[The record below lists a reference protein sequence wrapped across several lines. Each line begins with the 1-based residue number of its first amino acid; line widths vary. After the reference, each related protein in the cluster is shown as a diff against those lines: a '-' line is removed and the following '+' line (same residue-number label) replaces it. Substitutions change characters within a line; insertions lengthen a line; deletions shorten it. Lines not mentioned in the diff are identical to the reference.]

1 MVCSIFNYAS
11 SVWQIGNTNSL
22 EKINEV
28 QRKRLALCLDLPTQ
42 SSLEALEVVSSTLPV
57 DLRREE
63 IAIRQL
69 GKINS
74 YKNTI
79 PIKTKLEI
87 WKEIEEPERH
97 ISPLG
102 KMYQQTEEM
111 KTTENIDVNC
121 IEPQYEYQGLVST
134 IHPPDYWRN
143 LDSSKSRTKQEEE
156 AGKRIILDLLNNQPS
171 NSAVAFTDG
180 SCSGN
185 PRPCGSGAII
195 FHKEEEIELKRAVSN
210 RGYILPAKIM
220 AIKIVLDYFV
230 NSKDQELHNITI
242 FPDSQ
247 SALGI
252 LTLNWKSD
260 NYFQSINE
268 IKSQINYLKEQGV
281 VVSFNW
287 TPGHA
292 SIKGKEI
299 ADQLAKEAAKEA
311 EELEV
316 NTQVFTKQD
325 IRKAA
330 RDAVT
335 KKWQVRWDSSNSG
348 RHYYRFHKVIKDKVK
363 KDLPNKRLYTVINSL
378 RTGYSKLNA
387 YQFHLNKHLKNDKCE
402 HCNQREDVEHYLL
415 KCRKYENERE
425 ILI

>member
-1 MVCSIFNYAS
+1 
-11 SVWQIGNTNSL
+11 
-22 EKINEV
+22 
-28 QRKRLALCLDLPTQ
+28 
-42 SSLEALEVVSSTLPV
+42 
-57 DLRREE
+57 
-63 IAIRQL
+63 
-69 GKINS
+69 
-74 YKNTI
+74 
-79 PIKTKLEI
+79 
-87 WKEIEEPERH
+87 
-97 ISPLG
+97 
-102 KMYQQTEEM
+102 MYQQAEDM

-210 RGYILPAKIM
+210 RGSILPAEII

-292 SIKGKEI
+292 SIKGSEI
-299 ADQLAKEAAKEA
+299 ADQLAKGAAKEA
-311 EELEV
+311 ETLELS
-316 NTQVFTKQD
+316 TQVFTK
-325 IRKAA
+325 K
-330 RDAVT
+330 T
-335 KKWQVRWDSSNSG
+335 SE
-348 RHYYRFHKVIKDKVK
+348 
-363 KDLPNKRLYTVINSL
+363 
-378 RTGYSKLNA
+378 KL
-387 YQFHLNKHLKNDKCE
+387 QGM
-402 HCNQREDVEHYLL
+402 
-415 KCRKYENERE
+415 
-425 ILI
+425 